1 MLRARSERRGV
12 SEFEIACLTTGE
24 EELAGR
30 GGGGGGGVAM
40 ASSDSSRRALAATLR
55 KCVQDGEL
63 NELPE
68 LLAHEVRRLL
78 SLLSLS
84 LSLSLSLC
92 VCVCVC
98 VCVCA
103 CRRPSLSHTVSA
115 E

>member
-1 MLRARSERRGV
+1 MKLRASQPGRKS
-12 SEFEIACLTTGE
+12 S
-24 EELAGR
+24 LA

-40 ASSDSSRRALAATLR
+40 AASDTSRRALAATLR

-84 LSLSLSLC
+84 LC